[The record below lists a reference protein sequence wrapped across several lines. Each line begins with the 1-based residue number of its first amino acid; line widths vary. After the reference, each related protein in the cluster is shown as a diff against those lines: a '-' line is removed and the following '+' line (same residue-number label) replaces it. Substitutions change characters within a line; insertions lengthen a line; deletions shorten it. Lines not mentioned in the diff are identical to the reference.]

1 MKYSDNQIALF
12 QQELSL
18 SKRSK
23 EVLKE
28 RMIEDD
34 LIKEFELGFCPP
46 SSNFTFD
53 LLNGRIIVPIHDA
66 YGELIAF
73 SGRRVD
79 AYSTDVNSYYKHK
92 MDSFNAIQRFM
103 KWKTSKWVNTSY
115 SKKAHLFNLNRAK
128 RHIYELGYCIVVE
141 GYFDVIALHR
151 MGVYNVVAI
160 CSVSMSNQHCDLI
173 GRYCKKIVLML
184 DGDEAGIDAI
194 KSSIERARSK
204 NLFVNVVKLKDSIDP
219 DQLTQ
224 DQLSF
229 ICNKTKTNDEELLI
243 KI

>member
-1 MKYSDNQIALF
+1 
-12 QQELSL
+12 
-18 SKRSK
+18 
-23 EVLKE
+23 
-28 RMIEDD
+28 
-34 LIKEFELGFCPP
+34 
-46 SSNFTFD
+46 
-53 LLNGRIIVPIHDA
+53 
-66 YGELIAF
+66 
-73 SGRRVD
+73 
-79 AYSTDVNSYYKHK
+79 
-92 MDSFNAIQRFM
+92 
-103 KWKTSKWVNTSY
+103 
-115 SKKAHLFNLNRAK
+115 
-128 RHIYELGYCIVVE
+128 
-141 GYFDVIALHR
+141 
-151 MGVYNVVAI
+151 
-160 CSVSMSNQHCDLI
+160 MSNQHCDLI